1 MNIAVN
7 GQITNVRGADLAS
20 ALAELGYGGAK
31 IATALNE
38 AFVPSGARAATL
50 LHDGDRLEIVAPQQG
65 G

>member
-1 MNIAVN
+1 MKIAVN
-7 GQITNVRGADLAS
+7 GQITDVQGADLGTV
-20 ALAELGYGGAK
+20 LVELGFGGAK

-38 AFVPSGARAATL
+38 AFVPSGGRSTTM